1 MVTGTGAAVARH
13 SERCWRV
20 TGMPDVVMFNGHHDH
35 AFMAHM
41 HDVLTVIFVTSGA
54 VQIESDDVS
63 RNVTAGD
70 LVVIGAHQ
78 VHAARPA
85 SRAGWAMRSLHAPP
99 HLFARADIEGGTSIG
114 FSQPVFSS
122 DRTAVSL
129 FLDMHR
135 RADADDDCR
144 RHCDQIWAFVRWFR
158 RHIDAF
164 EPYEVSRISLDPDL
178 EHAKDLIVQAA
189 FDSTLIDTIAKEA
202 GISTFSLIRR
212 FRNSYGLSPH
222 AWRMQL
228 RTNEPARLLRS
239 GLQLADVA
247 ANCGF
252 ADQAHMTRVFKKVY
266 GVTPGQYSVAK

>member
-1 MVTGTGAAVARH
+1 MIAGAAVARH
-13 SERCWRV
+13 YERCWRV
-20 TGMPDVVMFNGHHDH
+20 SGMPDVVMFNGHHDH

-54 VQIESDDVS
+54 VQIEIDDVG

-85 SRAGWAMRSLHAPP
+85 SRAGWTMRSLHAPP
-99 HLFARADIEGGTSIG
+99 HLFAPADSEGRASVG
-114 FSQPVFSS
+114 FSEPVFSS
-122 DRTAVSL
+122 DETAASL
-129 FLDMHR
+129 FLGMHR
-135 RADADDDCR
+135 HAESDNDCHR
-144 RHCDQIWAFVRWFR
+144 QRDQLWGFINWFR

-164 EPYEVSRISLDPDL
+164 EPHQVSRISLDPDL
-178 EHAKDLIVQAA
+178 ERAKNLILRAA
-189 FDSTLIDTIAKEA
+189 FNSTLIDTIAEET

-212 FRNSYGLSPH
+212 FRKSYGLSPH

-228 RTNEPARLLRS
+228 RTNEAARLLRS
-239 GLQLADVA
+239 GLHLADVA
-247 ANCGF
+247 ADCGF

>member
-1 MVTGTGAAVARH
+1 MVAGAAVARH

-20 TGMPDVVMFNGHHDH
+20 SGMPDIVMFNGHHDH

-41 HDVLTVIFVTSGA
+41 HDVLTVIFVTRGA
-54 VQIESDDVS
+54 VQIEIDEVR

-85 SRAGWAMRSLHAPP
+85 SRAGWEMRSLHAPP
-99 HLFARADIEGGTSIG
+99 HLFARADIEGRTSVG
-114 FSQPVFSS
+114 FSEPVFSS
-122 DRTAVSL
+122 DRMAASL
-129 FLDMHR
+129 FMKMHR
-135 RADADDDCR
+135 HADSGNDSHR
-144 RHCDQIWAFVRWFR
+144 QCDQIWAFIDWFR
-158 RHIDAF
+158 RHIGDF
-164 EPYEVSRISLDPDL
+164 EPYQVSRTSFDPEL
-178 EHAKDLIVQAA
+178 ERAKDLIPRAA
-189 FDSTLIDTIAKEA
+189 FNSTLIDTIAEEA

-212 FRNSYGLSPH
+212 FRKSYGLSPH

-228 RTNEPARLLRS
+228 RTNEAARLLRT